1 LKTILTALFLSA
13 ALLAQGK
20 SWQIPDGA
28 ADEHNP
34 LAATPDVLK
43 KGAALYKSHCQGC
56 HGATGLGDGPEAD
69 LKDAARRPA
78 NLSVS
83 RTRDG
88 VMFYKIWNGRQ
99 EPKMPDFKSQ
109 MTKTEAWA
117 VVAYV
122 TSSLRVSPPGA
133 ASP

>member
-1 LKTILTALFLSA
+1 LKTILATLFLGA

-20 SWQIPDGA
+20 GWQIPDGA

-43 KGAALYKSHCQGC
+43 RGASLYKSHCQSC
-56 HGATGLGDGPEAD
+56 HGARGLGDGPEAD
-69 LKDAARRPA
+69 VKDAAHRPA

-83 RTRDG
+83 RTLDG

-99 EPKMPDFKSQ
+99 EPKMPAFKSQ
-109 MTKTEAWA
+109 MTRDEVWA

-122 TSSLRVSPPGA
+122 TSSLRPA